1 MIKVLIERQIAEGL
15 AHYYDCTIRRVI
27 HSVNEAP
34 GCLGGESLKET
45 GNSHRRIILSKWDR
59 LVDWQAWYASDERR
73 RVLTEIGP
81 LLESSERITIIE
93 AMH

>member
-34 GCLGGESLKET
+34 GCLGGEFSQK
-45 GNSHRRIILSKWDR
+45 NH
-59 LVDWQAWYASDERR
+59 LV
-73 RVLTEIGP
+73 
-81 LLESSERITIIE
+81 
-93 AMH
+93 

>member
-1 MIKVLIERQIAEGL
+1 M
-15 AHYYDCTIRRVI
+15 I

-45 GNSHRRIILSKWDR
+45 ENSHRRIILSKWER
-59 LVDWQAWYASDERR
+59 LEDWQAWYGSDERR

-81 LLESSERITIIE
+81 LLESSERITILE